1 MLQGHIPY
9 ASFTKFSAFCV
20 QFHVL
25 TTEMR
30 GIHSMGIEVVGFL
43 HWHVFPQN
51 FQRCGENCWMQKV
64 LEVQKWYGPH
74 LSTCRMW

>member
-43 HWHVFPQN
+43 HWHVFFPKI
-51 FQRCGENCWMQKV
+51 FSAVAKTVGCK
-64 LEVQKWYGPH
+64 KF
-74 LSTCRMW
+74 